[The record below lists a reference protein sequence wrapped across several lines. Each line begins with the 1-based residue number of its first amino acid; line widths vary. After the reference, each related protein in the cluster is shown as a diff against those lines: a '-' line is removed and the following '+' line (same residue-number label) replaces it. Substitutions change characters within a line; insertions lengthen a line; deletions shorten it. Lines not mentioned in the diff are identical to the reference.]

1 MIYTHAAALIVGLAV
16 GFGSAWQTQNWRY
29 GEIEA
34 KRLSAQVEAEKK
46 RDKSSYDA
54 SVNFEKGR
62 TRVETVFQ
70 TITETVE
77 KIVDRPVYRDTVCF
91 DPDGLQ
97 ALRDATAETA
107 TGKPSGAMPATE

>member
-1 MIYTHAAALIVGLAV
+1 MIYTHAVALLAGLAI
-16 GFGSAWQTQNWRY
+16 GFGGGFQLQSWRY
-29 GEIEA
+29 GAIEA

-54 SVNFEKGR
+54 SVNFEKGK

-77 KIVDRPVYRDTVCF
+77 TIVEKPVYRNICYD
-91 DPDGLQ
+91 DSGLRE
-97 ALRDATAETA
+97 LRRAIAETS
-107 TGKPSGAMPATE
+107 TSKPSESLPSTP

>member
-1 MIYTHAAALIVGLAV
+1 MAALLAGLAI
-16 GFGSAWQTQNWRY
+16 GFGGGWQLQSWRY
-29 GEIEA
+29 GALEA

-54 SVNFEKGR
+54 SVNFEKGK

-77 KIVDRPVYRDTVCF
+77 KIVDRPIYRNVCL
-91 DPDGLQ
+91 DPDGVQ
-97 ALRDATAETA
+97 AIRDAAAETA
-107 TGKPSGAMPATE
+107 TGKPSNTLPADK

>member
-1 MIYTHAAALIVGLAV
+1 MLYTHLAAGIVGLAV
-16 GFGSAWQTQNWRY
+16 GFGGAWNAQNWRY
-29 GEIEA
+29 GAIEA
-34 KRLSAQVEAEKK
+34 KRLSALVEAEKK
-46 RDKSSYDA
+46 RDRASYDA
-54 SVNFEKGR
+54 ATTFEKGR
-62 TRVETVFQ
+62 TRVETKFV